1 MTFIRFDGIEAT
13 GLRITIFAAP
23 VPELFA
29 RLTMEPF
36 AEKPID
42 NLASTSLCTEPVR
55 GEWRR
60 VWGCV
65 TQFNSI
71 RHGRETAE
79 TITVEKLQ
87 KSPNR

>member
-1 MTFIRFDGIEAT
+1 MSSCIA
-13 GLRITIFAAP
+13 IF

-60 VWGCV
+60 VLGCV

-71 RHGRETAE
+71 RHG
-79 TITVEKLQ
+79 Q
-87 KSPNR
+87 KPSRSEVIKSMIVCML